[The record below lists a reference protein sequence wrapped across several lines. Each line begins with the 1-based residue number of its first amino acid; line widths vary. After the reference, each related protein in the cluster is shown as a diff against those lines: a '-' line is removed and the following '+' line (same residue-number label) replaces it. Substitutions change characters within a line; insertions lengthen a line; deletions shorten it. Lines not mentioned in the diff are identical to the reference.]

1 MRKTLLVGILS
12 VSAALLSCQTEPKV
26 IVGVP
31 SHCETLKEWH
41 ESKPVARNRRRLRR
55 LVVHLRESEAH
66 REAAAD
72 LFGMSVGDLELLS
85 IEILYHLDRDDYLE
99 ARCHGINAF
108 RDEGRWWKP

>member
-1 MRKTLLVGILS
+1 MRKLLVIL
-12 VSAALLSCQTEPKV
+12 AILPAFLLSCKTEPKV

-31 SHCETLKEWH
+31 SHCQTLKEWH
-41 ESKPVARNRRRLRR
+41 ESKPVARSRRRLRR
-55 LVVHLRESEAH
+55 LVVYLRKDDDKK
-66 REAAAD
+66 AAASN
-72 LFGMSVGDLELLS
+72 LFGVNEEDLELLM